1 MQYLL
6 TLSFV
11 RSALSVS
18 VSMSLYGA
26 VLTRTSS
33 TDKPRATRS
42 TWERSISASNC
53 RQNNSALT
61 FPDSAFNAGDV
72 QCCKNPQTIR
82 NPNQSGCRRCRSWR
96 VSWWAGLINSH
107 LHLQILLILKP
118 TKGCDWWR
126 GLAVRQWGG
135 VCVCVWQRL
144 WTDVSPD
151 RIRSSLGSHRG
162 GFQADLHSCRINFKW
177 DTLNPKNCDFWGNFC
192 HL

>member
-1 MQYLL
+1 MQHLL

-26 VLTRTSS
+26 VLTCTSS

-42 TWERSISASNC
+42 TWERNISASNR

-72 QCCKNPQTIR
+72 RCCKNPQTIR
-82 NPNQSGCRRCRSWR
+82 NPNQSGCRRCGSWR
-96 VSWWAGLINSH
+96 VSWWAELINRH

-151 RIRSSLGSHRG
+151 RIRSSLGTMAWTNQLPNASDKKWQRWFSG
-162 GFQADLHSCRINFKW
+162 RSALMLH
-177 DTLNPKNCDFWGNFC
+177 
-192 HL
+192 

>member
-33 TDKPRATRS
+33 TDKPKATRS
-42 TWERSISASNC
+42 TWERSISASNR
-53 RQNNSALT
+53 RQNNCSRTLLSTLEMCSA
-61 FPDSAFNAGDV
+61 A
-72 QCCKNPQTIR
+72 KNPQTIR

-96 VSWWAGLINSH
+96 VSWWAELINRH

-135 VCVCVWQRL
+135 VCVCVCGRGCEQTCH
-144 WTDVSPD
+144 WT
-151 RIRSSLGSHRG
+151 G
-162 GFQADLHSCRINFKW
+162 
-177 DTLNPKNCDFWGNFC
+177 
-192 HL
+192 

>member
-1 MQYLL
+1 MQHLL

-42 TWERSISASNC
+42 TWERNISASNR

-61 FPDSAFNAGDV
+61 FPDSAFNAGDER
-72 QCCKNPQTIR
+72 CCKNPQTIR

-96 VSWWAGLINSH
+96 VSWWAELINRH

-135 VCVCVWQRL
+135 VCVWQRL

-151 RIRSSLGSHRG
+151 RIRSSLGTMAWTNHLPNASDKKWQRWFSG
-162 GFQADLHSCRINFKW
+162 RSALMLH
-177 DTLNPKNCDFWGNFC
+177 
-192 HL
+192 

>member
-1 MQYLL
+1 MQHLL

-42 TWERSISASNC
+42 TWERNISASNR

-72 QCCKNPQTIR
+72 RCCKNPQTIR
-82 NPNQSGCRRCRSWR
+82 NPNQSGCRRCGSWR
-96 VSWWAGLINSH
+96 VSWWAELINRH

-135 VCVCVWQRL
+135 VCVCVTEAVNRRVTGQDKVI
-144 WTDVSPD
+144 TGHDGVDEPAPKC
-151 RIRSSLGSHRG
+151 IRQKVTEVVFRPIGTHAAL
-162 GFQADLHSCRINFKW
+162 
-177 DTLNPKNCDFWGNFC
+177 TLNEI
-192 HL
+192 H